1 MSYQIQFDGDALIQL
16 RGFPTD
22 AFEALLARVVELVD
36 APWDATVM
44 PPGRDPA
51 FRRTVFG
58 NGLGLLTFY
67 VDDAAEL
74 IRIFSII
81 WIG

>member
-1 MSYQIQFDGDALIQL
+1 VSYEVQFDGKALIQL
-16 RGFPTD
+16 RGFPED

-51 FRRTVFG
+51 FRRSVFG
-58 NGLGLLTFY
+58 DGWGLLTFY
-67 VDDAAEL
+67 VDDDAEL
-74 IRIFSII
+74 IRIFDITR
-81 WIG
+81 IG

>member
-1 MSYQIQFDGDALIQL
+1 
-16 RGFPTD
+16 
-22 AFEALLARVVELVD
+22 
-36 APWDATVM
+36 M